1 MPRVPRLGAILLLLL
16 IVGCSLIPSGWR
28 IGGSPLDNVEK
39 KEAVKT
45 EARENLLQAA
55 QGALHQATIAFEA
68 VDLTSETPANQ
79 RSILLGTQFTLQAQ
93 DLLDQAIGIPPEAKI
108 AGWRN
113 LSSRLLCENAEIR
126 TAAQKERTA
135 DGREI
140 SRISERFAQATA
152 AAQRANSRALDYAR
166 ESEGYADF
174 ARKLKLSFFGL
185 IGLIVLGTILSLAA
199 RFVPALGLASKVVN
213 GIVAP
218 GITFVAHRAEDGLKR
233 IGQGM
238 ASLRAAGNNAEE
250 LIAKHFNGV
259 TDADQQAIIAAAAKA
274 AGAGPPTS
282 SP

>member
-1 MPRVPRLGAILLLLL
+1 MPRVLRPGAILLLLL

-28 IGGSPLDNVEK
+28 IGGSPLDKVEK

-45 EARENLLQAA
+45 AAREQVL
-55 QGALHQATIAFEA
+55 QGAQEA
-68 VDLTSETPANQ
+68 VHKTNLALDEVKSDERAVLIAREY
-79 RSILLGTQFTLQAQ
+79 GLQAQ
-93 DLLDQAIGIPPEAKI
+93 DLTDQALDIPPAADVATWRSLVRRLISENDQIRKQAEGERAADAK
-108 AGWRN
+108 
-113 LSSRLLCENAEIR
+113 EI
-126 TAAQKERTA
+126 
-135 DGREI
+135 GRM
-140 SRISERFAQATA
+140 SERFAQATA
-152 AAQRANSRALDYAR
+152 AAQRANMRALDYAR

-174 ARKLKLSFFGL
+174 ARKLKLGFFGL